1 MAGGYS
7 RNPNRFLGSSEMFI
21 EGQDTWTK
29 INGLTLPTVR
39 RGPFMIN
46 LNNDVFLTGINQH
59 SYRDTNINNKKVSND
74 FIQAEK

>member
-7 RNPNRFLGSSEMFI
+7 RNPNRFLDSSEMFI

-46 LNNDVFLTGINQH
+46 LNNDVFLTGLI
-59 SYRDTNINNKKVSND
+59 
-74 FIQAEK
+74 